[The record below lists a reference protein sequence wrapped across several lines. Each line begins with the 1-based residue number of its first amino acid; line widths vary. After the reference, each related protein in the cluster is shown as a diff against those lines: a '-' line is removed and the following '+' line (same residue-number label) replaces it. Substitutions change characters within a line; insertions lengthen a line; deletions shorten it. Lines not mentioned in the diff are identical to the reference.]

1 MKRSKVFF
9 GKLLFL
15 TRNLYG
21 KRYARKKKKRKVKK
35 KKKKK
40 KKMKTK
46 FGKLHL
52 GETKEKLVMF

>member
-21 KRYARKKKKRKVKK
+21 KRYLIKNNKIKVK

>member
-35 KKKKK
+35 KTTKKKK
-40 KKMKTK
+40 NENKIWKTPSWRN
-46 FGKLHL
+46 
-52 GETKEKLVMF
+52 

>member
-40 KKMKTK
+40 KKFKQNFEK
-46 FGKLHL
+46 NNL